1 MKKIF
6 SLILVLVICFSL
18 IGCGTSSQE
27 IEKTTLEEEIAS
39 LEEYKQSLLDEIN
52 TLKEDNKLYTYVVK
66 FEVKQS
72 HFSLDI
78 SNHIKDA
85 MNTLEFEV
93 PVSRTFYDSVEKG
106 DVIDDS
112 FRMGSFLMK
121 GSFGSWKVKV
131 IDKYIQEEIIEN

>member
-6 SLILVLVICFSL
+6 SVILVLTICFGL
-18 IGCGTSSQE
+18 VGCTTPQME
-27 IEKTTLEEEIAS
+27 EKTSLEEEIAT
-39 LEEYKQSLLDEIN
+39 LEAYKESLLEEIN
-52 TLKEDNKLYTYVVK
+52 TIKEENNIYTYIVK

-72 HFSLDI
+72 HISLDI

-85 MNTLEFEV
+85 MNSLEFEV
-93 PVSRTFYDSVEKG
+93 PVSKTFYDSVEKG
-106 DVIDDS
+106 DIIDDS

-131 IDKYIQEEIIEN
+131 IDKYIQEEIVEE